1 MASNYVPQVDY
12 TSRDFTALRNDMISL
27 IPNFSPLWTN
37 RDTADFGMTLID
49 LFAYMGDNLNYYVD
63 RAANEAYITTAS
75 QRDNVVQLAT
85 LLDYIPTKPTAS
97 TVTLTFQNSTASPI
111 VVPALTQVATTTVAS
126 GTTSQIVFET
136 AYAVTVPA
144 ISGTI
149 NGSATVTANQG
160 ATITSE
166 NIGTSDGTANQ
177 QFQLANTSVITNGIT
192 LLINGVTWSEVNYLV
207 DYGTADPVFT
217 TYTNSLGTTYILF
230 GDGVGGAIPAVGAT
244 IYSTYRIGGGVVGNV
259 STGTIKYIL
268 TNAVN
273 GLSVLNQDIAVS
285 GDGAASGG
293 ADQESTDS
301 IRINAPA
308 SVRTLNRAVSL
319 TDYATLVTQ
328 LSGVAKA
335 IAVAD
340 VYTSVTVYFAPYGDT
355 GVKGDGVTPS
365 TTFNGLKA
373 QVLTYLASK
382 IPANTT
388 VTLQPPFYVP
398 IDLNISVTINP
409 QYRQTLV
416 QTAVTSALTNLLA
429 FNNVTFNDR
438 VTLQS
443 VMTAIG
449 AVPGVSYVNL
459 TLMVRHDALQSYA
472 TGYKSLTSN
481 VANITTTTNHT
492 LQVGNVVSVSG
503 VDSTFNGTFAVT
515 GVGTLSSSITAI
527 APSTPAVGQVTY
539 TGANTFGVGQ
549 SVVITGAS
557 VAGYNGTFTVT
568 AATTSS
574 FVVSNSTTGAAT
586 TASAVTAG
594 NAYFTYNQTAANVT
608 SVAATGGTALN
619 LVSGDVAC
627 GVNEIPSLG
636 TLTYTLSGGITN

>member
-12 TSRDFTALRNDMISL
+12 TSRDFTALRNDLISL
-27 IPNFSPLWTN
+27 IPNFAPLWTN

-49 LFAYMGDNLNYYVD
+49 LFAYMGDSLNYYID

-85 LLDYIPTKPTAS
+85 LLDYIPTKPTPS
-97 TVTLTFQNSTASPI
+97 TVTLTFQNSTATPI

-126 GTTSQIVFET
+126 GSTTQVVFET
-136 AYAVTVPA
+136 TSAVTVPA
-144 ISGTI
+144 ISGIT
-149 NGSATVTANQG
+149 NGSATVPALQG
-160 ATITSE
+160 TTITSE
-166 NIGTSDGTANQ
+166 NIGVSDGTANQ
-177 QFQLANTSVITNGIT
+177 QWQLANTSVITNGIT

-217 TYTNSLGTTYILF
+217 TYTNSLGTTYIIF

-244 IYSTYRIGGGVVGNV
+244 IYATYRIGGGVIGNV
-259 STGTIKYIL
+259 ATGTIKYIL

-273 GLSVLNQDIAVS
+273 GLSVLNQDVS
-285 GDGAASGG
+285 TAGDGAATGG

-319 TDYATLVTQ
+319 SDYAALVTQ
-328 LSGVAKA
+328 VSGVAKA
-335 IAVAD
+335 IANAD
-340 VYTSVTVYFAPYGDT
+340 VYTSVTVYFAPFGDT

-373 QVLTYLASK
+373 IVSNYLLNK

-398 IDLNISVTINP
+398 IDLNIVITVSP

-416 QTAVTSALTNLLA
+416 QTAVTSALTNLLL
-429 FNNVTFNDR
+429 FSNVTFNDR
-438 VTLQS
+438 VSLQS
-443 VMTAIG
+443 VLTAIG
-449 AVPGVSYVNL
+449 SVPGVAYVTL
-459 TLMVRHDALQSYA
+459 PLMVRHDALQSYT

-481 VANITTTTNHT
+481 VANLTTTVNHT
-492 LQVGNVVSVSG
+492 LQVGNVVQITG
-503 VDSTFNGTFAVT
+503 IDSTFNGTFAVT

-527 APSTPAVGQVTY
+527 TPSSPAVGSVTY
-539 TGANTFGVGQ
+539 TGTNTFGVGQ
-549 SVVITGAS
+549 SVVISGAS

-568 AATTSS
+568 AVTPTT
-574 FVVSNSTTGAAT
+574 FTVLNSTPGAAT

-594 NAYFTYNQTAANVT
+594 NAYFTYNQIATNVASTAA
-608 SVAATGGTALN
+608 AGTALN
-619 LVSGDVAC
+619 LVAGDVFCAI
-627 GVNEIPSLG
+627 NEIPSLG

>member
-12 TSRDFTALRNDMISL
+12 TSRDFTALRNDMVSL
-27 IPNFSPLWTN
+27 IPNFAPLWTN
-37 RDTADFGMTLID
+37 RDSADFGMVLID
-49 LFAYMGDNLNYYVD
+49 LFAYMGDNLNYYID

-85 LLDYIPTKPTAS
+85 LLDYIPTKPTAA
-97 TVTLTFQNSTASPI
+97 TVTLTFQNSTGTPI
-111 VVPALTQVATTTVAS
+111 VVPALTQVATTTVSS

-136 AYAVTVPA
+136 VSAVTVPA
-144 ISGTI
+144 ISGTV

-160 ATITSE
+160 VTITNE

-177 QFQLANTSVITNGIT
+177 QWQLANTSVITNGIT

-244 IYSTYRIGGGVVGNV
+244 IYATYRIGGGVVGNV

-319 TDYATLVTQ
+319 ADYATWVTQ

-335 IAVAD
+335 IAIAD
-340 VYTSVTVYFAPYGDT
+340 VYTSVTVSFAPYGDT

-373 QVLTYLASK
+373 QVTNYLASK

-398 IDLNISVTINP
+398 IDFNLSVTVNP

-416 QTAVTSALTNLLA
+416 QTAVTTALTNLLA

-443 VMTAIG
+443 VLTAIG

-459 TLMVRHDALQSYA
+459 PLMVRHDALQSYT

-492 LQVGNVVSVSG
+492 LQVGNIVAVSG

-527 APSTPAVGQVTY
+527 APSTPATGQVTY

-549 SVVITGAS
+549 SITITGAS
-557 VAGYNGTFTVT
+557 VAGYNGTFTIT
-568 AATTSS
+568 AATPTT

-594 NAYFTYNQTAANVT
+594 NAYFTYNQVAANVT
-608 SVAATGGTALN
+608 SAAATGGNALN
-619 LVSGDVAC
+619 LVSGDVVCA
-627 GVNEIPSLG
+627 VNEIPSLG
-636 TLTYTLSGGITN
+636 TLAYTLSGGITN